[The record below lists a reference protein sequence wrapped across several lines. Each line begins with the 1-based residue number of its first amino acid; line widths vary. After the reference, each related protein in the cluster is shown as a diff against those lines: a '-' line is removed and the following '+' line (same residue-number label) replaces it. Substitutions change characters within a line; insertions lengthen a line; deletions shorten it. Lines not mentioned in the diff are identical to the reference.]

1 MKNIFATLFL
11 ILNSSISLL
20 SQDKKIYYYDNEGFA
35 SSKADAAYYKVINY
49 TKSGKVDGKIKDFYK
64 SGEGLSMIDGA
75 KEINKD
81 DDNKSIYWGKK
92 LQYYKNGVMK
102 SKSLCDFEGELIY
115 KKHWFEN
122 GNIKSFIS
130 YIPTTESIILMKFNQ
145 DGTISESNITNK
157 DGELDPR
164 TFNQRDGFYYTT
176 FEEDFSNDKNIR
188 LWDEKFPL
196 SEGAFKEGK
205 GYSISTTE
213 KALYKKIIPIFDSF
227 HNGYSFSI
235 QLNMEAGDKNTM
247 HGIVYNYID
256 SETYSCFGINA
267 SGNFCVFNVEDSK
280 VSYEIQNKKEE
291 SINENRKSN
300 MLSILKIDGIISFKI
315 NENTIY
321 TTKNITN
328 EASAFGIFT
337 DGGKKDIIV
346 SQVSMTY
353 LTDYMQRIQE
363 STLGSDGALKSGT
376 AFMID
381 ERGYMITNEHV
392 IKDSR
397 YVEVEFTWEGKT
409 KTFPAKVVYKD
420 AETDLAILRIISN
433 DFKTNGA
440 LPFSILKD
448 NVLVGSEVF
457 TLGYP
462 EALIIMGKEVKFTDG
477 KISAL
482 SGIKNN
488 KMVYQTTIPA
498 RGGNSGGAV
507 FDNNG
512 NIVGVLSSGRTGSEI
527 VSYVIKSSVLI
538 NFIKQFNSDIVIK
551 RPINLSKL
559 PLTSKIKTLSNHV
572 ALVKIW

>member
-1 MKNIFATLFL
+1 MKNIFTTLFIIL
-11 ILNSSISLL
+11 ISSISLL
-20 SQDKKIYYYDNEGFA
+20 SQDKQIYYYDNEGFA

-92 LQYYKNGVMK
+92 IEYFKKGNMK
-102 SKSLCDFEGELIY
+102 SKSLSDFEGNLIY
-115 KKHWFEN
+115 EKKWYSN

-130 YIPTTESIILMKFNQ
+130 YIPSTETIILMKYNQ
-145 DGTISESNITNK
+145 DGSVSESNITHK
-157 DGELDPR
+157 DGELDAR
-164 TFNQRDGFYYTT
+164 TFNQRDGFYYTS

-213 KALYKKIIPIFDSF
+213 KALYKKIIPIFDVY
-227 HNGYSFSI
+227 NNAYSFSI
-235 QLNMEAGDKNTM
+235 ELNMESGDKNTM
-247 HGIVYNYID
+247 HGMVYNYVD
-256 SETYSCFGINA
+256 AETYSCFGINA
-267 SGNFCVFNVEDSK
+267 SGNFCIFHVDNSK
-280 VSYEIQNKKEE
+280 IDFEVQNKRDE
-291 SINENRKSN
+291 SVNENRKSN
-300 MLSILKIDGIISFKI
+300 KLSIAKGEGIINFKI
-315 NENTIY
+315 NGNTVY
-321 TTKNITN
+321 TSRNIN
-328 EASAFGIFT
+328 DEARAFGVFT
-337 DGGKKDIIV
+337 DGGKKDIVI
-346 SQVSMTY
+346 SNISLSY
-353 LTDYMQRIQE
+353 LSDYMQMVQE
-363 STLGSDGALKSGT
+363 STLDSDGALGNGT

-381 ERGYMITNEHV
+381 ERGYMVTNNHV
-392 IKDSR
+392 ITDAR
-397 YVEVEFTWEGKT
+397 YVEVEFTWEGKI
-409 KTFPAKVVYKD
+409 KTFPAKVVFKD
-420 AETDLAILRIISN
+420 SETDLAILRIISN

-482 SGIKNN
+482 SGLKNN

-512 NIVGVLSSGRTGSEI
+512 NIVGVLSSGRTGSDI

-551 RPINLSKL
+551 RSINLSKQ

>member
-1 MKNIFATLFL
+1 
-11 ILNSSISLL
+11 
-20 SQDKKIYYYDNEGFA
+20 
-35 SSKADAAYYKVINY
+35 
-49 TKSGKVDGKIKDFYK
+49 
-64 SGEGLSMIDGA
+64 
-75 KEINKD
+75 
-81 DDNKSIYWGKK
+81 
-92 LQYYKNGVMK
+92 MK

-498 RGGNSGGAV
+498 RGGNSG
-507 FDNNG
+507 
-512 NIVGVLSSGRTGSEI
+512 
-527 VSYVIKSSVLI
+527 
-538 NFIKQFNSDIVIK
+538 
-551 RPINLSKL
+551 INLSKL